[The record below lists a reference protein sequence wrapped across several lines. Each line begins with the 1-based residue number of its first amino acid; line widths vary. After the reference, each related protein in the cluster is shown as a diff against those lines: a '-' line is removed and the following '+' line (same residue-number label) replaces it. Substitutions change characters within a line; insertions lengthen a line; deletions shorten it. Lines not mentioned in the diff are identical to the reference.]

1 MSFSLSLSL
10 PLSLP
15 LSKNLASDRAA
26 IILHDTNMPP
36 SLEYH
41 KKDGTKGVSWDNK
54 RGVARAVEEF
64 VGMPFNEEAWYV
76 THTNTHTH
84 GIRRVALH
92 VPLKSS
98 WACPSMKKFNAREK
112 ESERECASERA
123 SEGGGR
129 EEER

>member
-1 MSFSLSLSL
+1 MCLSLSLSL
-10 PLSLP
+10 SLSL
-15 LSKNLASDRAA
+15 KNLASDRAA

-76 THTNTHTH
+76 TQTNTHTWDKK
-84 GIRRVALH
+84 GGVARA
-92 VPLKSS
+92 VEEFVGMP
-98 WACPSMKKFNAREK
+98 FN
-112 ESERECASERA
+112 
-123 SEGGGR
+123 
-129 EEER
+129 EEV